1 MARRA
6 LQARRC
12 CARASLCLVLL
23 ALRPPFCRRAA
34 ANFLHFC
41 THVRGGRILH
51 MTRSF
56 GSHAKSEF
64 DRTLSCGF
72 DMPSDSVRRT
82 QMLRDAQ
89 RPAQHWHSTTQPR

>member
-1 MARRA
+1 
-6 LQARRC
+6 
-12 CARASLCLVLL
+12 
-23 ALRPPFCRRAA
+23 
-34 ANFLHFC
+34 
-41 THVRGGRILH
+41 

-89 RPAQHWHSTTQPR
+89 RPAQHRHSTTQPR